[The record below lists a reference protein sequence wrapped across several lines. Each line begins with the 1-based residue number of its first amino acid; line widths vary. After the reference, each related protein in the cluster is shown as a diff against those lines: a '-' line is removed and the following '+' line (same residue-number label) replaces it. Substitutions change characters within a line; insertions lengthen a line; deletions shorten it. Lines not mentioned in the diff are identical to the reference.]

1 MTKVWKRIAA
11 ALLAGLMAA
20 SLAACGG
27 SDSGTSSTAGGDN
40 SSQAAEGGET
50 GGNDSGEIV
59 TLVVWGNGSADTA
72 DCEEVAAAVS
82 EITRDAIGAEIEL
95 VRGQDAEQINLALT
109 SGEHI
114 DLLNY
119 NNVSG
124 QLATIVRNNYAME
137 LDELVEQY
145 GQGALEVI
153 DPVDLDACRFSGK
166 LYALPD
172 QKDTSRNSGFSMRK
186 DIVDELGIEVPEY
199 GTYED
204 MHEILVKVHEAKP
217 DMYCLVPSWAGG
229 GYQETLLIDPL
240 GDNLGVLE
248 DPLTDST
255 EVVNLYATDKYM
267 EYAQMMYQWNQE
279 GLVMPDATT
288 TTENNLL
295 SGNGFAMFE
304 NWKPGKEYENYK
316 ANGKE
321 VVFMKLHEQNIKYTD
336 LATGNSFCI
345 PYSAEYPEK
354 AMELWNLMYTDAEV
368 SNLFI
373 NGIEG
378 KHWVYADE
386 EKTTITTPE
395 GVDPNAS
402 GYSSVDW
409 AWPNQQITPVWSGV
423 DPDLWTKLNEFNKSG
438 VASPAMGF
446 SWDSN
451 SVLNQVTAC
460 NNVVTEYNTALRWG
474 MAGDP
479 AEVIPQFLA
488 DLESAGINEVIAEK
502 QAQLDEFL
510 ATQDDSTAEE

>member
-1 MTKVWKRIAA
+1 MTKVWKKFVA
-11 ALLAGLMAA
+11 ALLAGMMVV
-20 SLAACGG
+20 SMAACGDG
-27 SDSGTSSTAGGDN
+27 GNSSTAGGGDN
-40 SSQAAEGGET
+40 SGTADT
-50 GGNDSGEIV
+50 GDTGDSGDSGEIV
-59 TLVVWGNGSADTA
+59 TLVLWGNGSADTE
-72 DCEEVAAAVS
+72 DCAEVAAAVS
-82 EITRDAIGAEIEL
+82 EITREKIGAEIEL

-124 QLATIVRNNYAME
+124 QLATIVRNSYALP
-137 LDELVEQY
+137 LDDLLEEY
-145 GQGALEVI
+145 GQGAKGVI
-153 DPVDLDACRFSGK
+153 DPVDLSACKFGGV

-199 GTYED
+199 GTYDD
-204 MHEILVKVHEAKP
+204 MHEILVKVHEAYP
-217 DMYCLVPSWAGG
+217 DMYGLVPSWAGG

-255 EVVNLYATDKYM
+255 TVVNLYETDKYR
-267 EYAQMMYQWNQE
+267 EYCEMMYQWNSE
-279 GLVMPDATT
+279 GLVMADATT

-304 NWKPGKEYENYK
+304 NWKPGKEYENFK
-316 ANGKE
+316 STGKE
-321 VVFMKLHEQNIKYTD
+321 VVFMKLHEENIKYTD
-336 LATGNSFCI
+336 LANGNSWCI
-345 PYSAEYPEK
+345 PYCAEYPEK
-354 AMELWNLMYTDAEV
+354 AMQMWDLMYTDAEI
-368 SNLFI
+368 SNLLI

-395 GVDPNAS
+395 GVDANAS

-423 DPDLWTKLNEFNKSG
+423 EPDLWEQLNEFNKSG

-446 SWDSN
+446 SWDS
-451 SVLNQVTAC
+451 STVLNAVTAC
-460 NNVVTEYNTALRWG
+460 NNVISEYNTALRWG

-479 AEVIPQFLA
+479 AEVIPEFVSALK
-488 DLESAGINEVIAEK
+488 SAGMDDVIAEK
-502 QAQLDEFL
+502 QKQLDEFL
-510 ATQDDSTAEE
+510 ASAETAE

>member
-1 MTKVWKRIAA
+1 MTKVWKKFVA
-11 ALLAGLMAA
+11 ALLAGMMVV
-20 SLAACGG
+20 SMAACGDG
-27 SDSGTSSTAGGDN
+27 GNSSTAGGGDN
-40 SSQAAEGGET
+40 SGTADT
-50 GGNDSGEIV
+50 GDTGDSGDSGEIV
-59 TLVVWGNGSADTA
+59 TLVLWGNGSADTE
-72 DCEEVAAAVS
+72 DCAEVAAAVS
-82 EITRDAIGAEIEL
+82 EITREKIGAEIEL

-124 QLATIVRNNYAME
+124 QLATIVRNSYALP
-137 LDELVEQY
+137 LDDLLEEY
-145 GQGALEVI
+145 GQGAKGVI
-153 DPVDLDACRFSGK
+153 DPVDLSACKFGGV

-199 GTYED
+199 GTYDD
-204 MHEILVKVHEAKP
+204 MHEILVKVHEAYP
-217 DMYCLVPSWAGG
+217 DMYGLVPSWAGG

-255 EVVNLYATDKYM
+255 TVVNLYETDKYR
-267 EYAQMMYQWNQE
+267 EYCEMMYQWNSE
-279 GLVMPDATT
+279 GLVMADATT

-304 NWKPGKEYENYK
+304 NWKPGKEYENFK
-316 ANGKE
+316 STGKE
-321 VVFMKLHEQNIKYTD
+321 VVFMKLHEENIKYTD
-336 LATGNSFCI
+336 LANGNSWCI
-345 PYSAEYPEK
+345 PYCAEYPEK
-354 AMELWNLMYTDAEV
+354 AMQMWDLMYTDAEI
-368 SNLFI
+368 SNLLI

-395 GVDPNAS
+395 GVDANAS

-423 DPDLWTKLNEFNKSG
+423 EPDLWKQLNEFNKSG

-446 SWDSN
+446 SWDS
-451 SVLNQVTAC
+451 STVLNAVTAC
-460 NNVVTEYNTALRWG
+460 NNVISEYNTALRWG

-479 AEVIPQFLA
+479 AEVIPEFVSALK
-488 DLESAGINEVIAEK
+488 SAGMDDVIAEK
-502 QAQLDEFL
+502 QKQLDEFL
-510 ATQDDSTAEE
+510 ASAETAE